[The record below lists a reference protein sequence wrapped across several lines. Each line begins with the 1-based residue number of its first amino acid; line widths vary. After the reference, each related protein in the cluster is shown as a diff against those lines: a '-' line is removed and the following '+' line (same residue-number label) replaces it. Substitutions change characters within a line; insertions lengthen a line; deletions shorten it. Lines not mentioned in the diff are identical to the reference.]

1 METTIRV
8 ILLIPCKVI
17 ENKNRIEARMFNDY
31 LRQKF
36 WAIFILIFFLAS
48 PAHSARIK
56 DLSSIKGVRNNQLI
70 GFGLVVGLTGT
81 GDSATNVFFS
91 IQTIVSML
99 KRLGVTVPTAEVAQ
113 LKFKNIATVIVT
125 ANLHAFAKQG
135 DHIDVTVS
143 SLGTA
148 KSLQGGTLLMTPLKG
163 PDGETYAL
171 AQGPL
176 SIGGFSV
183 SGAARGVQKN
193 HLTVGRI
200 SNGGQVEK
208 EIEYDFNAKEEII
221 LALKKTDFT
230 TASRISKAINDN
242 MKDSVASMVNGGTVR
257 VKVPELYLKNASSF
271 VTIIEGLNVTPD
283 SEAKVIIDER
293 TGTIVM
299 GENVRI
305 SSVAVAHG
313 ALFINI
319 KEEPIVSQPP
329 PAAPEGA
336 ETIILPRT
344 RLAVGEGVDKLL
356 VIPKSISL
364 GDVVKGLNSIGATPR
379 DLIAILQ
386 AIKSSGA
393 LHATLELI

>member
-1 METTIRV
+1 
-8 ILLIPCKVI
+8 
-17 ENKNRIEARMFNDY
+17 MFNHY
-31 LRQKF
+31 FGQKL
-36 WAIFILIFFLAS
+36 WAIFILVFFLAS

-56 DLSSIKGVRNNQLI
+56 DLSSIEGVRSNQLI
-70 GFGLVVGLTGT
+70 GFGLVIGLTGT

-99 KRLGVTVPTAEVAQ
+99 KKLGVTVPTAEVDQ

-125 ANLHAFAKQG
+125 SKLPPFAKQG

-143 SLGTA
+143 SLGDA

-163 PDGETYAL
+163 PDGNTYAV
-171 AQGPL
+171 AQGAL

-183 SGAARGVQKN
+183 AGAARGIQKN

-200 SNGGQVEK
+200 ANGAQVEK
-208 EIEYDFNAKEEII
+208 ELEYDFNSKKEII
-221 LALKKTDFT
+221 LSLKESDFT
-230 TASRISKAINDN
+230 TASRISKAINDH
-242 MKDSVASMVNGGTVR
+242 MKDSLASMVNGGTVR
-257 VKVPELYLKNASSF
+257 VKVPELYLKNTSSF
-271 VTIIEGLNVTPD
+271 VTRIESLDITPD

-299 GENVRI
+299 GENVKI

-319 KEEPIVSQPP
+319 TEEPIVSQPSP
-329 PAAPEGA
+329 LAPEGA
-336 ETIILPRT
+336 ETVILPRT
-344 RLAVGEGVDKLL
+344 RVAAGEGIDKLL

-386 AIKSSGA
+386 AIKAAGA
-393 LHATLELI
+393 LHARLELI

>member
-1 METTIRV
+1 M
-8 ILLIPCKVI
+8 LK
-17 ENKNRIEARMFNDY
+17 AFSS
-31 LRQKF
+31 QKF
-36 WAIFILIFFLAS
+36 WAIFILVLFIAS
-48 PAHSARIK
+48 PANSARIK
-56 DLSSIKGVRNNQLI
+56 DLTSIQGVRSNQLI
-70 GFGLVVGLTGT
+70 GFGLVIGLTGT

-99 KRLGVTVPTAEVAQ
+99 KRLGVTVPTAEVDQ

-125 ANLHAFAKQG
+125 ADLPPFSKQG
-135 DHIDVTVS
+135 DYIDVTVS
-143 SLGTA
+143 SLGDS

-163 PDGETYAL
+163 PDGNTYGL

-183 SGAARGVQKN
+183 AGAARGVQKN
-193 HLTVGRI
+193 HVTVGRI
-200 SNGGQVEK
+200 ANGAQVEK
-208 EIEYDFNAKEEII
+208 EIKYDFNSKEEII

-242 MKDSVASMVNGGTVR
+242 MKDSLASMVNGGTVR
-257 VKVPELYLKNASSF
+257 VRVPEFYMKNTSGF
-271 VTIIEGLNVTPD
+271 VTRIESLNVTPD

-319 KEEPIVSQPP
+319 KEEPIASQPP
-329 PAAPEGA
+329 PLAPEGA
-336 ETIILPRT
+336 ETVILPRT
-344 RLAVGEGVDKLL
+344 RLAVGEGIDKLL
-356 VIPKSISL
+356 VLPNSISL
-364 GDVVKGLNSIGATPR
+364 GDVVKGLNSIGVTPR

-386 AIKSSGA
+386 AIKASGA
-393 LHATLELI
+393 LHARLELI

>member
-1 METTIRV
+1 MMEPKSKT
-8 ILLIPCKVI
+8 
-17 ENKNRIEARMFNDY
+17 EESMFNNY
-31 LRQKF
+31 FGPKF
-36 WAIFILIFFLAS
+36 WAVFILVFFLAS

-56 DLSSIKGVRNNQLI
+56 DLSSIKGVRSNQLI
-70 GFGLVVGLTGT
+70 GLGLVIGLTGT

-99 KRLGVTVPTAEVAQ
+99 KKMGVTVPTAEVDQ

-125 ANLHAFAKQG
+125 ADLPAFSTQG

-143 SLGTA
+143 SLGDS

-163 PDGETYAL
+163 PDNNTYAV

-183 SGAARGVQKN
+183 SGGARGIQKN

-200 SNGGQVEK
+200 VNGALVEK
-208 EIEYDFNAKEEII
+208 ELKYNFNIKDEII
-221 LALKKTDFT
+221 LSLKKTDFT
-230 TASRISKAINDN
+230 TASRISKAINDD
-242 MKDSVASMVNGGTVR
+242 MKDVFASMVDGGTIR
-257 VKVPELYLKNASSF
+257 VKVPELYNDNTSAF
-271 VTIIEGLNVTPD
+271 VTRIESLNVTPD

-299 GENVRI
+299 GENVKI

-313 ALFINI
+313 ALFVHI
-319 KEEPIVSQPP
+319 KEEAIVSQPP
-329 PAAPEGA
+329 PLAPESA
-336 ETIILPRT
+336 ETVILPRT
-344 RLAVGEGVDKLL
+344 RLAVGEGKDKLL

-364 GDVVKGLNSIGATPR
+364 GDVVKGLNSIGVTPR

-386 AIKSSGA
+386 AIKASGA
-393 LHATLELI
+393 LHARLELI